1 MEMEN
6 FYKRFCREAF
16 DDNGVLCA
24 FEPVVADNFNFAYDV
39 VDEIA
44 RLDPDRRA
52 MVWCNV
58 AGEER
63 TFTFGEMKLY
73 SDKCAQML
81 ADHGVKK
88 GDMVLLVLKRHY
100 EFWFTVLALHNRS
113 SRCAGNKSADDAR
126 SCIPLQSGKRDSLR
140 LFRRMQYR

>member
-73 SDKCAQML
+73 SDAPKCWRITAL
-81 ADHGVKK
+81 KK
-88 GDMVLLVLKRHY
+88 AIWS
-100 EFWFTVLALHNRS
+100 FWCLNATMNSGL
-113 SRCAGNKSADDAR
+113 RCSLCIKSE
-126 SCIPLQSGKRDSLR
+126 QSVCR
-140 LFRRMQYR
+140 QQIC

>member
-1 MEMEN
+1 MELEN

-81 ADHGVKK
+81 
-88 GDMVLLVLKRHY
+88 
-100 EFWFTVLALHNRS
+100 
-113 SRCAGNKSADDAR
+113 
-126 SCIPLQSGKRDSLR
+126 SLIHI
-140 LFRRMQYR
+140 